1 MLLWSFSIGVGIIFT
16 TNELVDMIRDFQ
28 SNASRFKKIVYEK
41 NAPQARFLIKQNVAQ
56 ARPVKLNVPQARIF
70 D

>member
-1 MLLWSFSIGVGIIFT
+1 
-16 TNELVDMIRDFQ
+16 MIRDFQ